1 MAQIAAGKG
10 RAPKPFML
18 AKGKGASADAV
29 WNSNRKDEPAAKATP
44 RPTRGRKSGKST
56 KGGKGTHATMPA
68 FIDPQLALLVERPP
82 ADGAGWGH
90 EIKLDGYRLQ
100 LRVQGGHVVLKTRK
114 GLDWTAKFESIATAA
129 KNLPDC
135 IADGEAVALNAQGA
149 PDFSALQA
157 ALSEGR
163 GDALVFFV
171 FDLLFEDGEDLRS
184 LPLIE
189 RKSRLKEML
198 DSQSRQATAHLR
210 YLDHIETSGEAIL
223 ESACRISLEGIVSKQ
238 LDAPYRS
245 GRTGSWVKS
254 KCRVGQEVVIG
265 GWTSQGTELRSL
277 IAGVYKD
284 GHLIP
289 VGRVGTGFNSEN
301 VKSLAARLKKVA
313 SDESPFEGRVELP
326 SDRRVHWVKPQLVAE
341 IEFAGWTE
349 GGNVRQAAFK
359 GLREDKPA
367 KEVRAE
373 TPVTAD
379 ATALLKPAD
388 GGNGMTKGSI
398 RKSAAKAGASKRAGA
413 RAVTNVPAPDV
424 AKTLRG
430 ADESHA
436 PKAASGAPTSNT
448 QRPGAVM
455 GVVISKPDKVFWPA
469 AGDARAVT
477 KLDLARYFEAVG
489 AWLMPHIEGRPCS
502 IVRAPDGIQ
511 GETFF
516 QRHSMPGMSNL
527 LELVRVAGDRQP
539 YVVINRVEALAAVAQ
554 SGGVELHPW
563 NCEPNE
569 PEVPGRLV
577 FDLDPA
583 PDVAFGAVIEAA
595 LEMRAR
601 LTAIGLESFCK
612 TTGGK
617 GLHVVTPLAHPRNT
631 HLDWELVKAFAREVC
646 RQMAADKPDRYLIN
660 MSKNARKGLI
670 FLDYLRN
677 DRMST
682 AVAPLSPRVRP
693 GAPVSMPL
701 TWEQVRT
708 GLDPSRFTV
717 LTAPALLAKSKAWQ
731 GYDQAARP
739 VVRAVELLSK
749 GTKTAKSAN
758 TAKQTKAP
766 AVTKAAKTSAAPKSR
781 KLKKAAPAPK
791 SRARGKDAHR
801 SSASAR

>member
-1 MAQIAAGKG
+1 
-10 RAPKPFML
+10 
-18 AKGKGASADAV
+18 
-29 WNSNRKDEPAAKATP
+29 
-44 RPTRGRKSGKST
+44 
-56 KGGKGTHATMPA
+56 
-68 FIDPQLALLVERPP
+68 
-82 ADGAGWGH
+82 
-90 EIKLDGYRLQ
+90 
-100 LRVQGGHVVLKTRK
+100 
-114 GLDWTAKFESIATAA
+114 
-129 KNLPDC
+129 
-135 IADGEAVALNAQGA
+135 
-149 PDFSALQA
+149 
-157 ALSEGR
+157 
-163 GDALVFFV
+163 
-171 FDLLFEDGEDLRS
+171 
-184 LPLIE
+184 
-189 RKSRLKEML
+189 
-198 DSQSRQATAHLR
+198 
-210 YLDHIETSGEAIL
+210 
-223 ESACRISLEGIVSKQ
+223 
-238 LDAPYRS
+238 
-245 GRTGSWVKS
+245 
-254 KCRVGQEVVIG
+254 
-265 GWTSQGTELRSL
+265 
-277 IAGVYKD
+277 
-284 GHLIP
+284 
-289 VGRVGTGFNSEN
+289 
-301 VKSLAARLKKVA
+301 
-313 SDESPFEGRVELP
+313 
-326 SDRRVHWVKPQLVAE
+326 
-341 IEFAGWTE
+341 
-349 GGNVRQAAFK
+349 
-359 GLREDKPA
+359 
-367 KEVRAE
+367 
-373 TPVTAD
+373 
-379 ATALLKPAD
+379 
-388 GGNGMTKGSI
+388 
-398 RKSAAKAGASKRAGA
+398 
-413 RAVTNVPAPDV
+413 
-424 AKTLRG
+424 
-430 ADESHA
+430 
-436 PKAASGAPTSNT
+436 
-448 QRPGAVM
+448 
-455 GVVISKPDKVFWPA
+455 
-469 AGDARAVT
+469 
-477 KLDLARYFEAVG
+477 LDLARYFEAVG
-489 AWLMPHIEGRPCS
+489 AWLMPHIKGRPCS